1 MPDQILR
8 NIAKES
14 IPKPLN
20 VFVRQEGKHFRVV
33 YQRQYPQT
41 VEEVVFSQR
50 FNTPEQAQEFIN
62 VGLRAQ
68 RIYRECAATKSTV

>member
-41 VEEVVFSQR
+41 VEEAVYSER
-50 FNTPEQAQEFIN
+50 FKTPEEAQKFIDTA
-62 VGLRAQ
+62 LRAH
-68 RIYRECAATKSTV
+68 RIYRNLQDGVLGN